1 MSSLVRAGPRGGP
14 DAHTAP
20 GARYDNLMDVLR
32 DRVTTRA
39 FDQSFSMPRAHIE
52 QVMDAAAQAPS
63 GANAQPWHYVA
74 VTTPQTKRLIAQHVV
89 AEQMRRAMTRDAQT
103 TQAAPRLHCIDYAA
117 MGHAPGFIV
126 VVLDPRMTWAFPGLM
141 EGSELDQPYHANSE
155 RLLLQSVAASTMA
168 AHLAATALGY
178 QTWWVSALG
187 YDEARAAIGRE
198 LGIPGDLQITDFF
211 LFGPSLSPP
220 APRWKKTRPQ
230 ILSWDHF
237 DMANFRS
244 VEQIDE
250 WISELRDQR
259 ALEAPTRKQVK

>member
-1 MSSLVRAGPRGGP
+1 MSSLVRAGPRRGLDDQG
-14 DAHTAP
+14 AP
-20 GARYDNLMDVLR
+20 GGRYDTLMDVLR
-32 DRVTTRA
+32 DRVTTRS

-74 VTTPQTKRLIAQHVV
+74 VTSPPTRRLIAQHVV
-89 AEQMRRAMTRDAQT
+89 AEQTRRAATPTAQG
-103 TQAAPRLHCIDYAA
+103 APRLHSIDYAA

-155 RLLLQSVAASTMA
+155 RILLQSVAASTMA

-178 QTWWVSALG
+178 QTWWISALG
-187 YDEARAAIGRE
+187 YDEARTAISRE
-198 LGIPGDLQITDFF
+198 LGIPADLQITDFF
-211 LFGPSLSPP
+211 LFGPSLLPP
-220 APRWKKTRPQ
+220 TPRWKKTRPQ
-230 ILSWDHF
+230 ILSWDQF
-237 DMANFRS
+237 DLANFRS

-250 WISELRDQR
+250 WISELRDKN
-259 ALEAPTRKQVK
+259 ALEGPKQKQIK